1 MGHRLYV
8 TLIRHA
14 ETDWNRAERLQ
25 GHQDVA
31 LNEAGL
37 CQVDALVARY
47 LQSRVARGAAARG
60 RLQMVGSDLLR
71 CRQTAEPLA
80 LAAGVVARWD
90 AGWRERHFGAFEGR
104 TLTELAHE
112 HPEWVAR
119 WRARDLDFAPP
130 GGETL
135 RAFAQRIDACLA
147 RCLHG
152 SDADE
157 WVVVTHGGVLDIID
171 RRVRGLDL
179 VSPRSWKAANAG
191 MYVLEWH
198 SGRFEILDWD
208 QASLL

>member
-1 MGHRLYV
+1 
-8 TLIRHA
+8 
-14 ETDWNRAERLQ
+14 
-25 GHQDVA
+25 
-31 LNEAGL
+31 
-37 CQVDALVARY
+37 
-47 LQSRVARGAAARG
+47 
-60 RLQMVGSDLLR
+60 
-71 CRQTAEPLA
+71 
-80 LAAGVVARWD
+80 
-90 AGWRERHFGAFEGR
+90 
-104 TLTELAHE
+104 
-112 HPEWVAR
+112 
-119 WRARDLDFAPP
+119 
-130 GGETL
+130 
-135 RAFAQRIDACLA
+135 LA